1 MVARWTLPC
10 AVSAKPHM
18 EATVILPPDRRP
30 RRSQPPTPTDFARQV
45 LDGLPLAHASLAL
58 VAYGIPTS
66 LLTALFEQH
75 RGRCYEDVVTF
86 TQLVDWLFDALIEH
100 HGSGRQAHLKRHRQ
114 RDDAC
119 NEAFYGKLR
128 RVPSRLS
135 EAFLRDV
142 TDRLAALLPKVVAH
156 RIPTSFDRLEVL
168 ILDGKS
174 LKKVAKRLVETRG
187 TPGKLLGGKL
197 LVAYR
202 PRDGL
207 VLDMASDRD
216 GETNEAKLIP
226 PLMPRRHAR
235 DGLAKLVVG
244 DRLFCSLKHFA
255 EFTKENGH
263 FVVRHTRS
271 LSFEPDPNR
280 PAVTTTDAS
289 HRAVVEQWGW
299 AGKPKEKLRRYLR
312 RITVERPT
320 DEAIT
325 ILTDLLEPDPYPA
338 CDLLDLYR
346 IRWSIERTFQKVT
359 EIFALGRFIGSTPE
373 ATVFQASMC
382 FVLANVV
389 QILQGYV
396 VAKQKLT
403 IDDLSTEQFC
413 KDWHRQ
419 LVALKELVEVPMIVS
434 LIPSDLTEE
443 SLGQLLDPLLGRMW
457 KPGWDKTRNTSPRPH
472 PHAKKQKGAHTSVQR
487 RLQAYKSNGD
497 P

>member
-1 MVARWTLPC
+1 MD
-10 AVSAKPHM
+10 
-18 EATVILPPDRRP
+18 ATMILPPHQRTP
-30 RRSQPPTPTDFARQV
+30 RSKPQTPTDFARQV
-45 LDGLPLAHASLAL
+45 FDSLPLAQASLAL
-58 VAYGIPTS
+58 FAYGIPS
-66 LLTALFEQH
+66 SFLADLFQRH

-86 TQLVDWLFDALIEH
+86 PQLVAWIFDALIEH
-100 HGSGRQAHLKRHRQ
+100 KGSGRQAHLRRHRQ

-135 EAFLRDV
+135 EAFIRDV
-142 TDRLAALLPKVVAH
+142 TDRFTALFPNVVAH
-156 RIPTSFDRLEVL
+156 RIPTSFDRFDVI

-174 LKKVAKRLVETRG
+174 LKKVAKRLLETRG

-207 VLDMASDRD
+207 VLDMASDLD

-226 PLMPRRHAR
+226 DLMPRLHAR
-235 DGLAKLVVG
+235 GGLGKLVVG
-244 DRLFCSLKHFA
+244 ERLFCSLKHFA

-263 FVVRHTRS
+263 FVTRHART
-271 LSFEPDPNR
+271 LSFEPDPKR
-280 PAVTTTDAS
+280 PSISTKDAS
-289 HRAVVEQWGW
+289 NRAVVEQWGW
-299 AGKPKEKLRRYLR
+299 AGKPTEKLRRYVR
-312 RITVERPT
+312 RITVERST

-325 ILTDLLEPDPYPA
+325 ILTDLIEPNVYPA
-338 CDLLDLYR
+338 ADLLALYR
-346 IRWSIERTFQKVT
+346 IRWSIESTFQKVT

-389 QILQGYV
+389 QVLQGYV

-403 IDDLSTEQFC
+403 IEDLSTDQFC

-419 LVALKELVEVPMIVS
+419 LAALKELVEVPMIVL
-434 LIPSDLTEE
+434 LIPTDLTAE
-443 SLGQLLDPLLGRMW
+443 SVGKLLDQLLGRMW
-457 KPGWDKTRNTSPRPH
+457 KPGWDKTRNKSPRVH
-472 PHAKKQKGAHTSVQR
+472 RHAAKQKGAHTSVQR
-487 RLQAYKSNGD
+487 RRQAKKSNIEH
-497 P
+497 

>member
-1 MVARWTLPC
+1 M
-10 AVSAKPHM
+10 
-18 EATVILPPDRRP
+18 ILPPRQRTS
-30 RRSQPPTPTDFARQV
+30 RSKPQVPTDFARQV
-45 LDGLPLAHASLAL
+45 FDNLPLAHASLAL
-58 VAYGIPTS
+58 FAYGIPES
-66 LLTALFEQH
+66 FLADLFKRH

-86 TQLVDWLFDALIEH
+86 PQLVAWIFDALIEH
-100 HGSGRQAHLKRHRQ
+100 KGSGRQAHIRRHRQ

-135 EAFLRDV
+135 EAFIRDV
-142 TDRLAALLPKVVAH
+142 TDRFTALFPNVVAH
-156 RIPTSFDRLEVL
+156 RIPTSFDRFDVI

-174 LKKVAKRLVETRG
+174 LKKVAKRLLETRG

-207 VLDMASDRD
+207 VLEMASDLD

-226 PLMPRRHAR
+226 DLMPRLHAR
-235 DGLAKLVVG
+235 GGLAKLVVG
-244 DRLFCSLKHFA
+244 DRLFCSMKHFA
-255 EFTKENGH
+255 EFTEENGH
-263 FVVRHTRS
+263 FVTRHART
-271 LSFEPDPNR
+271 LSFEPDPKR
-280 PAVTTTDAS
+280 PSITTKDAS
-289 HRAVVEQWGW
+289 SRAVVEQWGW
-299 AGKPKEKLRRYLR
+299 AGKPKEKLRRYVR
-312 RITVERPT
+312 RITVERST

-325 ILTDLLEPDPYPA
+325 ILTDLIEPDGYPA
-338 CDLLDLYR
+338 LDLLALYR
-346 IRWSIERTFQKVT
+346 IRWSIESTFQKVT

-389 QILQGYV
+389 QVLQGYV

-403 IDDLSTEQFC
+403 IEDLSSEQFC

-419 LVALKELVEVPMIVS
+419 LVALKELVSVPMIVL
-434 LIPSDLTEE
+434 LIPSNLTAE
-443 SLGQLLDPLLGRMW
+443 SVGKLLDQLLGKMW
-457 KPGWDKTRNTSPRPH
+457 KPGWDKTRNKSPRVH
-472 PHAKKQKGAHTSVQR
+472 RHAAKQKGAHTSVQR
-487 RLQAYKSNGD
+487 RRQAKKSKGD

>member
-1 MVARWTLPC
+1 MVDRRTLRG
-10 AVSAKPHM
+10 AMSAKTDM
-18 EATVILPPDRRP
+18 EVTVILPPHLRTP
-30 RRSQPPTPTDFARQV
+30 RSKPQVPTDFARQV
-45 LDGLPLAHASLAL
+45 FDSLPLAHASLAL
-58 VAYGIPTS
+58 FAYGIPES
-66 LLTALFEQH
+66 FLADLFKRH

-86 TQLVDWLFDALIEH
+86 PQLVAWIFDALIEH
-100 HGSGRQAHLKRHRQ
+100 KGSGRQAHIRRHRQ

-142 TDRLAALLPKVVAH
+142 TDRLTTLFPNVVAH
-156 RIPTSFDRLEVL
+156 RIPTSFDRFDVI

-174 LKKVAKRLVETRG
+174 LKKVAKRLLETRG

-207 VLDMASDRD
+207 VLDMASDLD

-226 PLMPRRHAR
+226 QLMPRLHAR
-235 DGLAKLVVG
+235 GGLAKLVVG
-244 DRLFCSLKHFA
+244 DRLFCALKHFN

-263 FVVRHTRS
+263 FVVRHART
-271 LSFEPDPNR
+271 LSFESDPKR
-280 PAVTTTDAS
+280 PAVTTKDAS
-289 HRAVVEQWGW
+289 NRTVVEQWGW
-299 AGKPKEKLRRYLR
+299 AGKPKQKLRRYVR

-325 ILTDLLEPDPYPA
+325 ILTDLLEPDLHPA
-338 CDLLDLYR
+338 ADLLDLYR
-346 IRWSIERTFQKVT
+346 IRWGIESTFQKVT

-389 QILQGYV
+389 QVLQGYV

-403 IDDLSTEQFC
+403 IEDLSTKQFC

-419 LVALKELVEVPMIVS
+419 LAALKELVSVPMIVS
-434 LIPSDLTEE
+434 LIPSDLTAE
-443 SLGQLLDPLLGRMW
+443 SLVELLNRLLGRMW
-457 KPGWDKTRNTSPRPH
+457 KPGWDKTRNKSPRAH
-472 PHAKKQKGAHTSVQR
+472 RHAAKQKGAHTSVQR
-487 RLQAYKSNGD
+487 RRQAQKSKVAE
-497 P
+497 

>member
-1 MVARWTLPC
+1 M
-10 AVSAKPHM
+10 
-18 EATVILPPDRRP
+18 ILPPHQRIS
-30 RRSQPPTPTDFARQV
+30 RSKPQVPTDFARQV
-45 LDGLPLAHASLAL
+45 FENLPLAHASLAL
-58 VAYGIPTS
+58 FAYGIPKS
-66 LLTALFEQH
+66 FLDDLFQRH

-86 TQLVDWLFDALIEH
+86 PQLVSWIFDALIEH
-100 HGSGRQAHLKRHRQ
+100 KGSGRQAHIRRHRQ

-135 EAFLRDV
+135 EAFIRDV
-142 TDRLAALLPKVVAH
+142 TDRFTALFPKVVAH
-156 RIPTSFDRLEVL
+156 RIPTSFDHFDVM

-174 LKKVAKRLVETRG
+174 LKKVAKRLLETRG

-207 VLDMASDRD
+207 VLDMASDLD

-226 PLMPRRHAR
+226 DLMPRLHAR
-235 DGLAKLVVG
+235 GGLAKLVVG

-263 FVVRHTRS
+263 FVTRHARR
-271 LSFEPDPNR
+271 LSFESDPDR
-280 PAVTTTDAS
+280 PAVTTKDAS
-289 HRAVVEQWGW
+289 NRTVVEQWGW
-299 AGKPKEKLRRYLR
+299 AGKPSEKLRRYVR
-312 RITVERPT
+312 RITVERST

-325 ILTDLLEPDPYPA
+325 ILTDLIEPDVYPA
-338 CDLLDLYR
+338 LDLLALYR
-346 IRWSIERTFQKVT
+346 IRWSIESTFQKVT

-389 QILQGYV
+389 QVLQGYV

-403 IDDLSTEQFC
+403 IEDVSTEQFC

-419 LVALKELVEVPMIVS
+419 LVALKELVEVPMIVL
-434 LIPSDLTEE
+434 LIPTDLTAE
-443 SLGQLLDPLLGRMW
+443 SVGKLLDQLLGRMW
-457 KPGWDKTRNTSPRPH
+457 KPGWDKTRNKSPRIH
-472 PHAKKQKGAHTSVQR
+472 RHAAKQKGAHTSVQR
-487 RLQAYKSNGD
+487 RRQAHKSNIE

>member
-1 MVARWTLPC
+1 MVDRWMPRG
-10 AVSAKPHM
+10 AASAKLGM
-18 EATVILPPDRRP
+18 EATVILPPDKRP
-30 RRSQPPTPTDFARQV
+30 GRSIPSTPTDFARQV
-45 LDGLPLAHASLAL
+45 FDGLPLAHAALAL
-58 VAYGIPTS
+58 FAYGVPTPF
-66 LLTALFEQH
+66 LADLFNRH

-86 TQLVDWLFDALIEH
+86 PQLVDWLFDALIEH
-100 HGSGRQAHLKRHRQ
+100 QGSGRQAHLQRHRQ

-128 RVPSRLS
+128 RVPARLS
-135 EAFLRDV
+135 EAFLREV
-142 TDRLAALLPKVVAH
+142 TDRFTALFPEVVAH
-156 RIPTSFDRLEVL
+156 RIPASFDRLDVL

-174 LKKVAKRLVETRG
+174 LKKVAKRLVATRG

-202 PRDGL
+202 PREGL
-207 VLDMASDRD
+207 VLDLASDLD

-226 PLMPRRHAR
+226 HLMPRLHGRGGR
-235 DGLAKLVVG
+235 AKLVVG
-244 DRLFCSLKHFA
+244 DRLFCAVKHFA

-263 FVVRHTRS
+263 FVVRHART
-271 LSFEPDPNR
+271 LSFDPDPDR
-280 PAVTTTDAS
+280 SAVTTTDAS
-289 HRAVVEQWGW
+289 QRVVVEQWGW
-299 AGKPKEKLRRYLR
+299 AGKPKEKLRRYVR

-325 ILTDLLEPDPYPA
+325 ILTDLLESDPYPA
-338 CDLLDLYR
+338 TDLLDLYR
-346 IRWSIERTFQKVT
+346 IRWSIEGTFQKVT

-389 QILQGYV
+389 QVLQGYV
-396 VAKQKLT
+396 VAKRKLT

-419 LVALKELVEVPMIVS
+419 LTALKELVPVPMIVS
-434 LIPSDLTEE
+434 LIPSDLTAE
-443 SLGQLLDPLLGRMW
+443 SLRALLDQLLGTMW
-457 KPGWDKTRNTSPRPH
+457 KPGWDKTRNKSPRAH
-472 PHAKKQKGAHTSVQR
+472 THAAKQKGAHTSVQR
-487 RLQAYKSNGD
+487 RRQAQKSDVD

>member
-1 MVARWTLPC
+1 
-10 AVSAKPHM
+10 M
-18 EATVILPPDRRP
+18 EATVILPPDQRP
-30 RRSQPPTPTDFARQV
+30 PRSIPQTPTDFARQV
-45 LDGLPLAHASLAL
+45 LDRLPLAHASLAL
-58 VAYGIPTS
+58 FTYGVPTS
-66 LLTALFEQH
+66 VLADLFGQH
-75 RGRCYEDVVTF
+75 RGRGYEDVVTF
-86 TQLVDWLFDALIEH
+86 PQLVAWIFDALIEH
-100 HGSGRQAHLKRHRQ
+100 HGSGRQALLHRHRQ

-119 NEAFYGKLR
+119 GEAFYGKLR
-128 RVPSRLS
+128 RVPSPLS

-142 TDRLAALLPKVVAH
+142 TDRFAALFPNVVAH
-156 RIPTSFDRLEVL
+156 RLPTSVAGFEVL
-168 ILDGKS
+168 VLDGKS

-207 VLDMASDRD
+207 VLDMVCDLD

-226 PLMPRRHAR
+226 HLMPRLHAR
-235 DGLAKLVVG
+235 GGRAKLVVG
-244 DRLFCSLKHFA
+244 DRLFCALKHFA

-263 FVVRHTRS
+263 FVVRHART

-280 PAVTTTDAS
+280 PANSTTDAS

-299 AGKPKEKLRRYLR
+299 VGKPKEKRRRYVR

-325 ILTDLLEPDPYPA
+325 VLTDLLESDLYPA
-338 CDLLDLYR
+338 TDLLDLYR
-346 IRWSIERTFQKVT
+346 IRWGIECTFQKVT
-359 EIFALGRFIGSTPE
+359 EIFALGRFIGSTPQ

-389 QILQGYV
+389 QVLQGYV
-396 VAKQKLT
+396 VAKPKLT
-403 IDDLSTEQFC
+403 IEDLSAEQFC

-419 LVALKELVEVPMIVS
+419 LVALKELVEVPLIVS
-434 LIPSDLTEE
+434 LIPSDLAAE
-443 SLGQLLDPLLGRMW
+443 GVRALLDRLLGRTW
-457 KPGWDKTRNTSPRPH
+457 KPGWDKTRNTSPRAH
-472 PHAKKQKGAHTSVQR
+472 GHVAKQKGAHTSVQR
-487 RLQAYKSNGD
+487 RLQAHKSRAE

>member
-1 MVARWTLPC
+1 MASNATIISKSLGIVHIQRC
-10 AVSAKPHM
+10 AQHW
-18 EATVILPPDRRP
+18 
-30 RRSQPPTPTDFARQV
+30 
-45 LDGLPLAHASLAL
+45 AHASLAL
-58 VAYGIPTS
+58 FAYGVTTPF
-66 LLTALFEQH
+66 LADLFQRH

-86 TQLVDWLFDALIEH
+86 PQLVDWIFDALIEH
-100 HGSGRQAHLKRHRQ
+100 RGSGRQAHLQRHRQ
-114 RDDAC
+114 PNDAG
-119 NEAFYGKLR
+119 NEAFSGKLR

-142 TDRLAALLPKVVAH
+142 TDRFTALFPKVVAH
-156 RIPTSFDRLEVL
+156 RIPTCLDRLDVI

-174 LKKVAKRLVETRG
+174 LKKVAKRLVQTRG

-207 VLDMASDRD
+207 VLDMASDLD

-226 PLMPRRHAR
+226 QLVPRLHAR
-235 DGLAKLVVG
+235 PGLAKLVVG
-244 DRLFCSLKHFA
+244 DRLFCALKHFDA
-255 EFTKENGH
+255 FTKENGH
-263 FVVRHTRS
+263 FVVRHARS

-280 PAVTTTDAS
+280 PAITTTDGS
-289 HRAVVEQWGW
+289 HRTVVEHWGW
-299 AGKPKEKLRRYLR
+299 AGKPVEKLRRYVR

-325 ILTDLLEPDPYPA
+325 ILTDLIEPEVYPA
-338 CDLLDLYR
+338 ADLLALYR
-346 IRWSIERTFQKVT
+346 IRWSIESTFQKVT

-389 QILQGYV
+389 QVLQGYV

-403 IDDLSTEQFC
+403 IEDVSTEQFC

-419 LVALKELVEVPMIVS
+419 LVALKELVSVPMIVS
-434 LIPSDLTEE
+434 LIPSDLTAE
-443 SLGQLLDPLLGRMW
+443 SLVELLDQLLGTMW
-457 KPGWDKTRNTSPRPH
+457 KPGWDKTRNKSPRPH
-472 PHAKKQKGAHTSVQR
+472 HHAAKQKGAHTSVQR
-487 RLQAYKSNGD
+487 RRQAHKSNGT

>member
-1 MVARWTLPC
+1 M
-10 AVSAKPHM
+10 
-18 EATVILPPDRRP
+18 ILPPHQRTP
-30 RRSQPPTPTDFARQV
+30 RSTPPTPTDFARQV
-45 LDGLPLAHASLAL
+45 FDGLPLAQASLAL
-58 VAYGIPTS
+58 FAYGVPNS
-66 LLTALFEQH
+66 VLADLFRRH

-86 TQLVDWLFDALIEH
+86 AQLVAWIFDALIEH
-100 HGSGRQAHLKRHRQ
+100 NGSGRQAHIRRHRQ

-128 RVPSRLS
+128 RVPLPLS

-142 TDRLAALLPKVVAH
+142 TDRFATLLPDVVAH
-156 RIPTSFDRLEVL
+156 RIPASFDGFEVL

-197 LVAYR
+197 LVCYR

-207 VLDMASDRD
+207 VLDMAADLD

-226 PLMPRRHAR
+226 HLMPRLHAR
-235 DGLAKLVVG
+235 GGRAKLVVG
-244 DRLFCSLKHFA
+244 DRLFCAPKHFA
-255 EFTKENGH
+255 EFTEENGH
-263 FVVRHTRS
+263 FVTRHART

-280 PAVTTTDAS
+280 PAIATTDAS

-299 AGKPKEKLRRYLR
+299 VGKPREELRRYVR

-325 ILTDLLEPDPYPA
+325 ILTDLLESDRYPA
-338 CDLLDLYR
+338 ADLLALYR
-346 IRWSIERTFQKVT
+346 IRWSIESTFQKVA
-359 EIFALGRFIGSTPE
+359 EIFALGRFIGSTPQ

-389 QILQGYV
+389 QVLQGYV

-403 IDDLSTEQFC
+403 IEDLSAEQFC
-413 KDWHRQ
+413 TDWHRQ
-419 LVALKELVEVPMIVS
+419 LVALKELVEVPVIVS
-434 LIPSDLTEE
+434 LIPSDLTVE
-443 SLGQLLDPLLGRMW
+443 SVRTLLDRLLGRMW
-457 KPGWDKTRNTSPRPH
+457 KPGWDKTRDKSPRAH
-472 PHAKKQKGAHTSVQR
+472 PHAAKQKGAHTSVQR
-487 RLQAYKSNGD
+487 RLQAHKSSVE

>member
-1 MVARWTLPC
+1 
-10 AVSAKPHM
+10 M
-18 EATVILPPDRRP
+18 EVTMILPPHKRP
-30 RRSQPPTPTDFARQV
+30 SRSQPQAPTDFARQV
-45 LDGLPLAHASLAL
+45 FDELPLAQASLAL
-58 VAYGIPTS
+58 FAYGIPNS
-66 LLTALFEQH
+66 FLADLFQRH

-86 TQLVDWLFDALIEH
+86 AQLVAWIFDALIEH
-100 HGSGRQAHLKRHRQ
+100 KGSGRQAHIRRHRQ
-114 RDDAC
+114 LDDAC

-135 EAFLRDV
+135 EAFIRDV
-142 TDRLAALLPKVVAH
+142 TDRFTTLFPKVVAH
-156 RIPTSFDRLEVL
+156 RIATSFDRFEVI

-174 LKKVAKRLVETRG
+174 LKKVAKRLLETRG

-207 VLDMASDRD
+207 VLDMASDLD

-226 PLMPRRHAR
+226 DLMPRLHAR
-235 DGLAKLVVG
+235 GGLAKLVVG

-263 FVVRHTRS
+263 FVVRHART

-280 PAVTTTDAS
+280 PSVTTKDPS
-289 HRAVVEQWGW
+289 NRAVVEQWGW
-299 AGKPKEKLRRYLR
+299 AGKPKEKLRRYVR
-312 RITVERPT
+312 RITVERST

-325 ILTDLLEPDPYPA
+325 ILTDLLEPDVHPA
-338 CDLLDLYR
+338 ADLLDLYKV
-346 IRWSIERTFQKVT
+346 RWSIEGTFQKVT
-359 EIFALGRFIGSTPE
+359 EIFGLGRFIGSTPE

-389 QILQGYV
+389 QVLQGYV
-396 VAKQKLT
+396 VTKQKLT
-403 IDDLSTEQFC
+403 IEDLSTEQFC

-419 LVALKELVEVPMIVS
+419 LVALKELVEVPTIVL
-434 LIPSDLTEE
+434 LIPTDLTAE
-443 SLGQLLDPLLGRMW
+443 SVRELLDRLLGKMW
-457 KPGWDKTRNTSPRPH
+457 KPGWDKTRNKSPRTRR
-472 PHAKKQKGAHTSVQR
+472 HAAKQKGAHTSVQR
-487 RLQAYKSNGD
+487 RRQAKKANGD